1 MEDELKRRRLLWGVG
16 LAWTPWLPIMI
27 GLGRTLSRQKAT
39 GIGAVAGGVN
49 ELFVVWGI
57 AAVLISQVAAI
68 FLLFRAFSPGHW
80 MRSLFSVLSICLSG
94 LMLILLGLFLWL
106 SWFQAHHSF

>member
-1 MEDELKRRRLLWGVG
+1 VEDGLKKKRFLWGLA
-16 LAWTPWLPIMI
+16 LAWTPWLPIVI

-39 GIGAVAGGVN
+39 GIGAVAGGVT

-57 AAVLISQVAAI
+57 AAMLIGQVAAI
-68 FLLFRAFSPGHW
+68 VMLFRTFSPGHW
-80 MRSLFSVLSICLSG
+80 MRSLLSVVSICLSG
-94 LMLILLGLFLWL
+94 VMLILLGLFLWL